1 MRIKQSE
8 FIISAVKRNQY
19 PVDNRAEIAFVGR
32 SNVGKSSIINSI
44 TNRKK
49 LAKVSSTPGKTRL
62 VNFFLINNDF
72 YLVDLP
78 GYGYAKVSKSE
89 KEKWGKMIE
98 RYLNT
103 SMMLKKVYLLV
114 DIRHEPNANDKQM
127 YEWIVASG
135 YEPVII
141 ATKLDKINRSQ
152 KDKHLKMLREGLRL
166 KKGTL
171 IIPFSAQT
179 KQGREEI
186 YEDII
191 ATVNDEVSDDNTET
205 TDMTDTAD

>member
-8 FIISAVKRNQY
+8 FVISAVKRNQY

-32 SNVGKSSIINSI
+32 SNVGKSSIINSL

-89 KEKWGKMIE
+89 KDSWGKTIE
-98 RYLNT
+98 MYLT
-103 SMMLKKVYLLV
+103 GRDQLKRIVLLV
-114 DIRHEPNANDKQM
+114 DSRHKPTGDDVMM
-127 YEWIVASG
+127 YEWAKHFG
-135 YEPVII
+135 YNVVVV
-141 ATKLDKINRSQ
+141 ATKSDKLKNSEFKKNEKVIRDTLKLTDEDKLYFFSSLNKRGIENLIDNLFLEFATDLD
-152 KDKHLKMLREGLRL
+152 
-166 KKGTL
+166 
-171 IIPFSAQT
+171 
-179 KQGREEI
+179 
-186 YEDII
+186 
-191 ATVNDEVSDDNTET
+191 
-205 TDMTDTAD
+205 

>member
-32 SNVGKSSIINSI
+32 SNVGKSSIINSL

-78 GYGYAKVSKSE
+78 GYGYAKVSKAE
-89 KEKWGKMIE
+89 KDSWGKTIE
-98 RYLNT
+98 MYLT
-103 SMMLKKVYLLV
+103 GREQLKRIVLLV
-114 DIRHEPNANDKQM
+114 DSRHKPTGDDVMM
-127 YEWIVASG
+127 YEWAKHFG
-135 YEPVII
+135 YDVVVV
-141 ATKLDKINRSQ
+141 ATKSDKLKNSEFKKNEKVIRETL
-152 KDKHLKMLREGLRL
+152 KLTDDDKLYFFSSLNKRGIDN
-166 KKGTL
+166 L
-171 IIPFSAQT
+171 IDNLFL
-179 KQGREEI
+179 EF
-186 YEDII
+186 
-191 ATVNDEVSDDNTET
+191 ATDVD
-205 TDMTDTAD
+205 